1 MVTSYAAADVGSH
14 HPLAD
19 DDFALDRASAQKQT
33 KFVFVHCSD
42 V

>member
-19 DDFALDRASAQKQT
+19 DDVAVDRASSNKVCFCALQ
-33 KFVFVHCSD
+33 
-42 V
+42 

>member
-19 DDFALDRASAQKQT
+19 DDVAVAVDRASSNKVCFCALQ
-33 KFVFVHCSD
+33 
-42 V
+42 